1 VYNWVPLIN
10 ESLTTYTKPS
20 SLELRNRMTLLY
32 VGIQNNYTTNRIK
45 NFNPYE
51 WSNEFSISFE
61 GNEFHEI
68 SMK

>member
-1 VYNWVPLIN
+1 
-10 ESLTTYTKPS
+10 
-20 SLELRNRMTLLY
+20 MTLLY